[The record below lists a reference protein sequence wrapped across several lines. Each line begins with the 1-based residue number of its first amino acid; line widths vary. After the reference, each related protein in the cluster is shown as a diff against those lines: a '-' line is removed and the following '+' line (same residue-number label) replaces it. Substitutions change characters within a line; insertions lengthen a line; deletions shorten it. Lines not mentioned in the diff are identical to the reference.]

1 MNFSWFKA
9 HKIVSVL
16 LFTVMLFIGIIGSN
30 SMIVGWGLMS
40 WLKDHASDVELGELK
55 LSFWNSQLD
64 IKGLMASN
72 QHGDKLV
79 ISDLK
84 INWVWSDI
92 WYRKL
97 TIPFVDIEGVKL
109 NIKGSNF
116 NPEFIGP
123 INLATLI
130 ASEPVQEEKQQSSK
144 PWSINLG
151 TVTFSDSTICYQDAV
166 LDYAFLGLPLTDKTQ
181 KIDVCTSW
189 SELKSDTNLLFSLEE
204 GYSFTGNINLQE
216 LNLADAET
224 NELLKIKDL
233 VVSELSIQ
241 PQATRLKQLSIN
253 DIHFLAQQIDDVF
266 ADSGVSLGF
275 LRIKDL
281 NWNNTTATTQI
292 ESISGEKLFVKLRA
306 FDNKMHTGLTLGAL
320 TVKNTQ
326 ISEALTTVDS
336 IIIDQIGALEKIVE
350 SSEIEYLTGVNH
362 LAISNINLSSQKLQL
377 DQLSLFGL
385 SSLFIL
391 DSDGLN
397 ISQWMMPMSKGEDIA
412 AKEEAL
418 FAISIAD
425 ISLTDNSQITLID
438 KSTENSVQQVIKN
451 IDVNVKNLQLGES
464 NKEPSKLIYSAL
476 FGDSGTINGKGY
488 FISPDNNI
496 ELDIA
501 GQMKNV
507 DLVNLTDYSARFIGY
522 RIDSG
527 LLNLDYQVK
536 IKDNK
541 IDAKLNNL
549 FEKFNLATLQEHEQS
564 PMNEELGIPL
574 PLALNLLRDGDD
586 NIELDL
592 PISGDVDAP
601 DFSVASII
609 SIVTMKAI
617 KEAVIYNYSPLG
629 MISLASGIF
638 DLATALRFDPIIFEP
653 QTIVLTDK
661 SKQQLDKVAKI
672 MVDKPKVKFVI
683 CAQATRSDRVVN
695 ETPVEKTFEPQPLLD
710 LAKQRQIMVLDYIL
724 TNKAIESSRL
734 IGCNVK
740 LSNDSKSKPKVEIS
754 I

>member
-72 QHGDKLV
+72 QQGDKLV
-79 ISDLK
+79 IGDLK

-292 ESISGEKLFVKLRA
+292 ESISSEKLFVKLRA

>member
-1 MNFSWFKA
+1 
-9 HKIVSVL
+9 
-16 LFTVMLFIGIIGSN
+16 
-30 SMIVGWGLMS
+30 MIVGWGLMS

-72 QHGDKLV
+72 QQGDKLV
-79 ISDLK
+79 IGDLK

-130 ASEPVQEEKQQSSK
+130 ASEPVQEEKQQSGK
-144 PWSINLG
+144 PWTINLG

-204 GYSFTGNINLQE
+204 GYSFTGNVNLQE

-224 NELLKIKDL
+224 NELLKINDL
-233 VVSELSIQ
+233 VVSELSTQ
-241 PQATRLKQLSIN
+241 PQATRLKQVSIN
-253 DIHFLAQQIDDVF
+253 DVHFLAQQIDDVF

-385 SSLFIL
+385 SSLSYINQ
-391 DSDGLN
+391 LN
-397 ISQWMMPMSKGEDIA
+397 
-412 AKEEAL
+412 
-418 FAISIAD
+418 
-425 ISLTDNSQITLID
+425 
-438 KSTENSVQQVIKN
+438 
-451 IDVNVKNLQLGES
+451 
-464 NKEPSKLIYSAL
+464 
-476 FGDSGTINGKGY
+476 
-488 FISPDNNI
+488 
-496 ELDIA
+496 
-501 GQMKNV
+501 
-507 DLVNLTDYSARFIGY
+507 
-522 RIDSG
+522 
-527 LLNLDYQVK
+527 
-536 IKDNK
+536 
-541 IDAKLNNL
+541 
-549 FEKFNLATLQEHEQS
+549 
-564 PMNEELGIPL
+564 PL
-574 PLALNLLRDGDD
+574 
-586 NIELDL
+586 
-592 PISGDVDAP
+592 
-601 DFSVASII
+601 
-609 SIVTMKAI
+609 
-617 KEAVIYNYSPLG
+617 
-629 MISLASGIF
+629 
-638 DLATALRFDPIIFEP
+638 
-653 QTIVLTDK
+653 
-661 SKQQLDKVAKI
+661 
-672 MVDKPKVKFVI
+672 
-683 CAQATRSDRVVN
+683 
-695 ETPVEKTFEPQPLLD
+695 
-710 LAKQRQIMVLDYIL
+710 
-724 TNKAIESSRL
+724 
-734 IGCNVK
+734 
-740 LSNDSKSKPKVEIS
+740 
-754 I
+754 